1 VKPGRRQRAND
12 AAPTTRAST
21 CDTATASRPADLGA
35 ALQVKATQ
43 VKGRVS
49 LTTTHDGMTF
59 TAHLDPA
66 QARSLA
72 AQLLSA
78 SECATTYERNEP

>member
-1 VKPGRRQRAND
+1 MKPTRRQRANA
-12 AAPTTRAST
+12 AAPA
-21 CDTATASRPADLGA
+21 CDTDTAARPADLGP

-43 VKGRVS
+43 AAGRVS

-66 QARSLA
+66 QARDLA
-72 AQLLSA
+72 AQLLRA
-78 SECATTYERNEP
+78 SECATTNHEGIEP

>member
-1 VKPGRRQRAND
+1 VKPTRRQRAD
-12 AAPTTRAST
+12 AAAPASRAT

-43 VKGRVS
+43 AAGRVS

-66 QARSLA
+66 QARDLA
-72 AQLLSA
+72 AQLLRA
-78 SECATTYERNEP
+78 SECATTNHEGIEP